1 MEAINNTVWF
11 PDILPGFEA
20 ATLQFPDDYDGPV
33 TATLVRRPAN
43 QPTQRA
49 VLYVPGWTD
58 YFFHVHLADEFNA
71 HGYNFYA
78 LDLRKYGRSL
88 AGVSHPNY
96 CRNLH
101 EYFPEI
107 STALQILTE
116 QEGNQWVVIN
126 AHSTGGLTSVLYAD
140 QGPESHRISALVLNS
155 PFFDFNLDRRELI
168 LIKTMASLAG
178 VFPYLQLPSS
188 HGPVPYMESIHADH
202 HGEWSFNLQWRP
214 LHGLPIYA
222 SWLRATLQ
230 AQRQLR
236 RGLAI
241 QCPVLVLHSS
251 ASVRGEKWN
260 TGFQS
265 ADSVLNVEHIRQG
278 SRYLGPNAVTC
289 EVKDGMHDLVLSRA
303 DVRAQVF
310 TDMFHW
316 LDAIKKGGTDEQ
328 TRYNA

>member
-1 MEAINNTVWF
+1 MEKLNGTVWF
-11 PDILPGFEA
+11 PDVLPGFEA

-33 TATLVRRPAN
+33 VATLVRRRAN

-71 HGYNFYA
+71 RGYNFYA

-88 AGVSHPNY
+88 TGVSHPNY
-96 CRNLH
+96 CRDLH

-116 QEGNQWVVIN
+116 QDGNHSVVIN

-140 QGPESHRISALVLNS
+140 HGPERRRINALVLNS

-168 LIKTMASLAG
+168 MIKTMASLGG
-178 VFPYLQLPSS
+178 VLPYLRLPANR
-188 HGPVPYMESIHADH
+188 PMPYMESIHADH
-202 HGEWSFNLQWRP
+202 HGEWSFDLQWRP

-222 SWLRATLQ
+222 AWLRAVIR
-230 AQRQLR
+230 AHKAVR

-241 QCPVLVLHSS
+241 PCPVLVLHSS
-251 ASVRGEKWN
+251 ASVRGEKWHV
-260 TGFQS
+260 GFQS

-278 SRYLGPNAVTC
+278 SCYLGPNVSTC

-316 LDAIKKGGTDEQ
+316 LEEAHRRDPHRIS
-328 TRYNA
+328 